1 MTLEKY
7 ICFTFLDVLDLSKP
21 TTTTYDLSNIKYNM
35 ILTASVNTIV
45 KDDSVVALESMQS
58 VTKNTDNTY
67 NEVVPHNK
75 LI

>member
-58 VTKNTDNTY
+58 VTKNTYNTFQTQM
-67 NEVVPHNK
+67 
-75 LI
+75 I

>member
-58 VTKNTDNTY
+58 VTKNTYNTY